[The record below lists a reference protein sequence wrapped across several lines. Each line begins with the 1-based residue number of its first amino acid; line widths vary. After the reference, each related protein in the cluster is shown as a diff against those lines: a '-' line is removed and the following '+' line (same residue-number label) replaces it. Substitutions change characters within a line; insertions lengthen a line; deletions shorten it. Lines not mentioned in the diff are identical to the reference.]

1 MVSQPNPQGPNIY
14 SPNLI
19 SNQPLFGNYQTPN
32 NQGYIQPTN
41 QPIYQQQPNQ
51 GQGNNQNPQQQVLL
65 Y

>member
-1 MVSQPNPQGPNIY
+1 MVSQPNPQGPNLY
-14 SPNLI
+14 NPNLI
-19 SNQPLFGNYQTPN
+19 SNQPLIGNYQAPN